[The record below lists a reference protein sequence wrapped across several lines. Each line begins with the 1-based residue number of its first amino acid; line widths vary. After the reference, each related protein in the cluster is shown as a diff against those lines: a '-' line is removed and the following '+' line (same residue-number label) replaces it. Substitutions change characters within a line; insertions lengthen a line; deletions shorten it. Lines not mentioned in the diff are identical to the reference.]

1 MATII
6 PFPKGFLRGYD
17 PFIITSVFGAPR
29 GNNVHKGLDIGCPE
43 GTPLYSPIEGV
54 VQTLKKDSSPNGGFG
69 LYITIRQYL
78 TVDLYFDFIF
88 AHLSKYNSQLAKGVQ
103 VSAGTLLGETGGT
116 PGTKNAGHST
126 GPHLHLEIRKN
137 GTVPVN
143 PIFPFLYKQKCIE
156 NNTQKIL
163 SYGVEETG
171 FNYTY
176 SSDEVTSISTIKP
189 NGKDTT
195 DWAATEPLVKKKTK
209 IPTSVKGRLAPGIW
223 QIVKILMDSSVNQK
237 QVLDSGISV
246 QQGSLINYFRKVCQE
261 PLVEFMGDTY
271 GDQYYIIVRRPPFD
285 KEGYNRQ
292 LELTTTEIQSDM
304 IMSTNLSW
312 NNQGIY
318 SWYQFIP
325 YADLLG
331 IKEGNLFMPAV
342 FFPEYAAIWGSR
354 PLCIESNYYNFAYSG
369 RWNNNKPENKENGDR
384 IIRNAY
390 KDLKFLIESNAYAPF
405 TRRGTIV
412 IQGDRR
418 IKKGTLVSLPSGEI
432 YYVDSV
438 SNSYEVSMGGVSRV
452 TTLQVSRGM
461 YANFLNDKEVA
472 GKKYGYFNI
481 IDFGDTPDDQVTSA
495 NWKDIMSKWKVN
507 IDVFGFFMR
516 KEQVFWN
523 QIYLNKENNG

>member
-1 MATII
+1 M
-6 PFPKGFLRGYD
+6 
-17 PFIITSVFGAPR
+17 
-29 GNNVHKGLDIGCPE
+29 
-43 GTPLYSPIEGV
+43 
-54 VQTLKKDSSPNGGFG
+54 
-69 LYITIRQYL
+69 
-78 TVDLYFDFIF
+78 
-88 AHLSKYNSQLAKGVQ
+88 
-103 VSAGTLLGETGGT
+103 
-116 PGTKNAGHST
+116 
-126 GPHLHLEIRKN
+126 
-137 GTVPVN
+137 
-143 PIFPFLYKQKCIE
+143 
-156 NNTQKIL
+156 
-163 SYGVEETG
+163 
-171 FNYTY
+171 
-176 SSDEVTSISTIKP
+176 
-189 NGKDTT
+189 
-195 DWAATEPLVKKKTK
+195 
-209 IPTSVKGRLAPGIW
+209 
-223 QIVKILMDSSVNQK
+223 
-237 QVLDSGISV
+237 
-246 QQGSLINYFRKVCQE
+246 
-261 PLVEFMGDTY
+261 
-271 GDQYYIIVRRPPFD
+271 
-285 KEGYNRQ
+285 
-292 LELTTTEIQSDM
+292 TTTEIQSDM

-481 IDFGDTPDDQVTSA
+481 IDFGDTPDDQVTSS

>member
-1 MATII
+1 M
-6 PFPKGFLRGYD
+6 
-17 PFIITSVFGAPR
+17 
-29 GNNVHKGLDIGCPE
+29 
-43 GTPLYSPIEGV
+43 
-54 VQTLKKDSSPNGGFG
+54 
-69 LYITIRQYL
+69 
-78 TVDLYFDFIF
+78 
-88 AHLSKYNSQLAKGVQ
+88 
-103 VSAGTLLGETGGT
+103 
-116 PGTKNAGHST
+116 
-126 GPHLHLEIRKN
+126 
-137 GTVPVN
+137 
-143 PIFPFLYKQKCIE
+143 
-156 NNTQKIL
+156 
-163 SYGVEETG
+163 
-171 FNYTY
+171 
-176 SSDEVTSISTIKP
+176 TSISTIKP

-209 IPTSVKGRLAPGIW
+209 IPTSVKERLAPGIW